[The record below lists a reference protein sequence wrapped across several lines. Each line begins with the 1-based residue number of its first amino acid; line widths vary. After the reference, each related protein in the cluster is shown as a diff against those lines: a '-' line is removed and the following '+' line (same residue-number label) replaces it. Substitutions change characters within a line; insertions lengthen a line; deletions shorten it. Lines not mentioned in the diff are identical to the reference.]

1 MKLSDLGDPR
11 YISLETFRKNGEGVK
26 TPVWTVA
33 KEGKLLVWTQGDSW
47 KVKRARN
54 NPRVRVAACDM
65 HGNIEGP
72 WFEGVVTSISDDK
85 EVKKEMSRGLRRKYH
100 VVVVFVTLVAL
111 VRRENRGQVVM
122 EISEAGGD
130 GSG

>member
-1 MKLSDLGDPR
+1 MKLSELGDPR

-47 KVKRARN
+47 KAKRARN

-65 HGNIEGP
+65 RGNAEGS

-100 VVVVFVTLVAL
+100 VVIVFVTLVAL
-111 VRRENRGQVVM
+111 VRGENRGQVVM